1 MEKKKEDV
9 QILLVDDNQSSQM
22 AVKKLFTSKGFKN
35 STTAS
40 NGLEAIQLVEKNNF
54 DIIFID
60 ICMPIMDGI
69 EAIARIRKIPDKKKI
84 PIIAISAMD
93 TVKVLHDCKNAGAN
107 DFMGLPA
114 HILDYVKKVQQ
125 HVEVND

>member
-1 MEKKKEDV
+1 MKKGKEDV
-9 QILLVDDNQSSQM
+9 KILLVDDNQVSQI

-60 ICMPIMDGI
+60 VCMPIMDGI
-69 EAIARIRKIPDKKKI
+69 EAITKIRQIPKKM
-84 PIIAISAMD
+84 PIIAISAMNTD
-93 TVKVLHDCKNAGAN
+93 KVLYDCKNAGAN
-107 DFMGLPA
+107 DFMSLPA
-114 HILDYVKKVQQ
+114 NIFDYIKRLKQ
-125 HVEVND
+125 HVEIND

>member
-60 ICMPIMDGI
+60 VCMPIMDGI
-69 EAIARIRKIPDKKKI
+69 EAITKIKQIPGKKKC

-93 TVKVLHDCKNAGAN
+93 TDKVLYDCKNAGAN
-107 DFMGLPA
+107 DFMSLPA
-114 HILDYVKKVQQ
+114 NIFDYVEKIKQ
-125 HVEVND
+125 HVEIND